1 MKFAA
6 RSVLVL
12 AVVIGMLAI
21 SNFAYKAY
29 MYANCSG
36 KGGTNWLGVSFSDEA
51 CADHSGPIDESLRYD
66 ATAAV
71 VATAF
76 LIGSLQSSRRIPK
89 RRAATPSSGNLIDE
103 NRVVPARQPSRH
115 KSRRTTKTPAR
126 ILLFLALV
134 MGILAVSDFAY
145 NAYQVS
151 IGFDTV
157 STLDGDGRR
166 VITGDDNATK
176 DKLAYLSR
184 LGDLQRW
191 DAAAAVVAVTLLI
204 SSSVMFRRLRRH
216 RRRSRDHGA

>member
-1 MKFAA
+1 
-6 RSVLVL
+6 
-12 AVVIGMLAI
+12 
-21 SNFAYKAY
+21 
-29 MYANCSG
+29 
-36 KGGTNWLGVSFSDEA
+36 
-51 CADHSGPIDESLRYD
+51 
-66 ATAAV
+66 
-71 VATAF
+71 
-76 LIGSLQSSRRIPK
+76 
-89 RRAATPSSGNLIDE
+89 
-103 NRVVPARQPSRH
+103 VVPARQPSRH

-176 DKLAYLSR
+176 DKFAYLSH
-184 LGDLQRW
+184 LGNLQRS